1 MKQTLACIFLMIGMS
16 FQGKAPEPKR
26 YSVNLTLNQWSY
38 YSNGL
43 QYVAGK
49 LRQSDLPS
57 KEVALMTDS
66 VLAPLLN
73 ELGMQIGKQQDA
85 EKKQDTVKPK
95 K

>member
-1 MKQTLACIFLMIGMS
+1 MKQYLLALGIMILLS

-26 YSVNLTLNQWSY
+26 YAVFMTINQWGY

-43 QYVAGK
+43 RYVAEK

-73 ELGMQIGKQQDA
+73 ELGAQIGKQQEA